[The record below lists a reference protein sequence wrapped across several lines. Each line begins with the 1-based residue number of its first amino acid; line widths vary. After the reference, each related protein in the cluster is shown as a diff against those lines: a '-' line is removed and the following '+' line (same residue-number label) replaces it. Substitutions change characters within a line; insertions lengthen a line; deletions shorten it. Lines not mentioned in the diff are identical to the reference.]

1 MANLYEHQFTADEE
15 WNVGFDAASD
25 KSFRTLAYSGNLGGG
40 TLQVKTS
47 LSPNVVD
54 VPVADAKLTNSK
66 VDGNGDV
73 IKQMT
78 FQSSGNIKVVLSGS
92 NTPNVWVAVI

>member
-1 MANLYEHQFTADEE
+1 MANLHENRFQADGT
-15 WNVGFDAASD
+15 WDVGFDAASD
-25 KSFRTLAYSGNLGGG
+25 KGFRTLAYVGSLGGG

-47 LSPNVVD
+47 LSPNVMD

-92 NTPNVWVAVI
+92 ADPDVWVAVI